1 MIRPFY
7 FADEIFYWARIGNR
21 PTVLEF
27 QCVLAGE
34 AEPQALGEAL
44 LKALQVHTNFRA
56 RPVVSRGQFYSKLR
70 MSKIRPCMRRTAVR
84 DASERMRQRGCCSMP
99 HIRGECSRSMF
110 STACPI
116 FAGSTRSSIQY

>member
-34 AEPQALGEAL
+34 AEPQALREAL

-56 RPVVSRGQFYSKLR
+56 RPVVSRGQFYSKIEDVENPPLYEEDGR
-70 MSKIRPCMRRTAVR
+70 KRRL
-84 DASERMRQRGCCSMP
+84 
-99 HIRGECSRSMF
+99 
-110 STACPI
+110 
-116 FAGSTRSSIQY
+116 